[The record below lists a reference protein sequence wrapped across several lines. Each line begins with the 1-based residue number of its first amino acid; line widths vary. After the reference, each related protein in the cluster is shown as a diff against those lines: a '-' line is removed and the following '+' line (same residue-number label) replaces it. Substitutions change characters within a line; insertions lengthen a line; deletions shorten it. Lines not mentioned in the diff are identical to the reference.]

1 MQKKNSISIIIVN
14 YKVKNEL
21 LECIKSIYG
30 SKPKVNF
37 EIIVVDN
44 DEKKTIEKDLIKKFP
59 RVKYFKS
66 SKNLGYG
73 AGNNLGA
80 KLAKGEYLFILNPD
94 TKFDNNVIDLLHN
107 FIKRNKKVGAVS
119 PLLIK
124 QNDDPYDP
132 QGSLELTPK
141 NAVFSISIINK
152 FFPDNSVARKFWQ
165 RQWDFESTKEVEVCP
180 GTCFLISKKLYE
192 KLGGFDERFFLF
204 FEENDFSRRIKNA
217 GYKLFIYPEA
227 KLYHKLGKS
236 TSKNPNSNKFFQKSR
251 FLYFRKNYGILKAI
265 PTELFLRINKYSLLL
280 LLILLLAL
288 ILRAYRLSELMHFIG
303 DQGWFYISA
312 RDMLLTGDIPLVGI
326 TSSHVWLH
334 QGAFWTYILALLFR
348 IFNFNPFVPGYFI
361 AIVDTLTII
370 LVYIFASTL
379 FLKKTAL
386 LSSFFYATSPA
397 IVLAARMPYHT
408 SLIPLFT
415 ILLLFSVYKWIN
427 GKVIYF
433 PISILILGILYNFEI
448 ATFSLAGIILILL
461 FFGYLKKEIWLKKIF
476 NKKILFLSFIS
487 GLIPLIPFIIY
498 DLNHGFPQTVKVIIW
513 IFYRLAVF
521 LGYPPL
527 NPNAPGETWTTF
539 FIFLQNLIKN
549 FIFNPS
555 KELSILI
562 LLIGLLF
569 LFYKTVNNRRKKIK
583 KINYI
588 FILLFILVPA
598 IAYIAAKTNSA
609 AYTLIVFP
617 QLMIMLGILFSFNTR
632 HKIVNLSFL
641 LIAILIGLTN
651 TFVLFK
657 SNFET
662 NRTFRAKIEEAKQI
676 IDVSRGKPYN
686 IIGIG
691 EGSQYES
698 FTTPFEY
705 LTWWQGHGPSK
716 NKEELK
722 FYLNG
727 NTDRIEFREK

>member
-1 MQKKNSISIIIVN
+1 M
-14 YKVKNEL
+14 
-21 LECIKSIYG
+21 
-30 SKPKVNF
+30 
-37 EIIVVDN
+37 
-44 DEKKTIEKDLIKKFP
+44 
-59 RVKYFKS
+59 
-66 SKNLGYG
+66 
-73 AGNNLGA
+73 
-80 KLAKGEYLFILNPD
+80 
-94 TKFDNNVIDLLHN
+94 
-107 FIKRNKKVGAVS
+107 
-119 PLLIK
+119 
-124 QNDDPYDP
+124 
-132 QGSLELTPK
+132 
-141 NAVFSISIINK
+141 
-152 FFPDNSVARKFWQ
+152 
-165 RQWDFESTKEVEVCP
+165 
-180 GTCFLISKKLYE
+180 
-192 KLGGFDERFFLF
+192 
-204 FEENDFSRRIKNA
+204 
-217 GYKLFIYPEA
+217 
-227 KLYHKLGKS
+227 
-236 TSKNPNSNKFFQKSR
+236 
-251 FLYFRKNYGILKAI
+251 
-265 PTELFLRINKYSLLL
+265 
-280 LLILLLAL
+280 
-288 ILRAYRLSELMHFIG
+288 
-303 DQGWFYISA
+303 
-312 RDMLLTGDIPLVGI
+312 
-326 TSSHVWLH
+326 
-334 QGAFWTYILALLFR
+334 
-348 IFNFNPFVPGYFI
+348 
-361 AIVDTLTII
+361 
-370 LVYIFASTL
+370 
-379 FLKKTAL
+379 
-386 LSSFFYATSPA
+386 
-397 IVLAARMPYHT
+397 
-408 SLIPLFT
+408 
-415 ILLLFSVYKWIN
+415 
-427 GKVIYF
+427 
-433 PISILILGILYNFEI
+433 
-448 ATFSLAGIILILL
+448 
-461 FFGYLKKEIWLKKIF
+461 
-476 NKKILFLSFIS
+476 
-487 GLIPLIPFIIY
+487 IPFIIY